1 MARQGQAAAARRV
14 ERVRKQI
21 DRWRFRRK
29 RCSPMP
35 LRLWDEASLLARD
48 LGVHRVKC
56 ALGLNYESLKRRV
69 GGGGTERGTER
80 GTAATKA
87 GFVELSGA
95 QLLEPASGPAVEV
108 SAADGDRL
116 TVRLTLG
123 SELDVAGLVEAFR
136 RRRA

>member
-1 MARQGQAAAARRV
+1 MARQGQDAAARRV

-35 LRLWDEASLLARD
+35 SRLWDEASLLAREI
-48 LGVHRVKC
+48 GVHRVKC

-69 GGGGTERGTER
+69 GEGGAER

-87 GFVELSGA
+87 GFVELRSGA
-95 QLLEPASGPAVEV
+95 QLLEPSSGPVVEV

-116 TVRLTLG
+116 TVRLATG
-123 SELDVAGLVEAFR
+123 SELEVAGLVEAFR

>member
-1 MARQGQAAAARRV
+1 MARQGQGGAARRV
-14 ERVRKQI
+14 ERVRTQI
-21 DRWRFRRK
+21 DRWRCRRK

-35 LRLWDEASLLARD
+35 ERLWGEASLLARE

-69 GGGGTERGTER
+69 GKVGERGSA
-80 GTAATKA
+80 GAKA
-87 GFVELSGA
+87 PSFVELSGA
-95 QLLEPASGPAVEV
+95 QLLGPAGGTVVEV
-108 SAADGDRL
+108 SAADGGRL
-116 TVRLTLG
+116 TVRLGTG

>member
-1 MARQGQAAAARRV
+1 MALQGQAAAGRV
-14 ERVRKQI
+14 EQVRKQI
-21 DRWRFRRK
+21 DRWRDARK

-35 LRLWDEASLLARD
+35 ARLWDQASLLARE

-69 GGGGTERGTER
+69 VKGGDRGNP
-80 GTAATKA
+80 AAKAA

-95 QLLEPASGPAVEV
+95 QLLGPASGAVVEI
-108 SAADGDRL
+108 SDADGGRL
-116 TVRLTLG
+116 TVQLG
-123 SELDVAGLVEAFR
+123 TGRELDVAGLVEAFR

>member
-35 LRLWDEASLLARD
+35 SRLWDEASLLARE

-56 ALGLNYESLKRRV
+56 ALGLNYESLKKRV
-69 GGGGTERGTER
+69 GEVGAERNGA
-80 GTAATKA
+80 GTKA
-87 GFVELSGA
+87 TGFVELSGA
-95 QLLEPASGPAVEV
+95 QLLEPASGPVVEV

-116 TVRLTLG
+116 TVRLATG
-123 SELDVAGLVEAFR
+123 SELEVAGLVEAFR